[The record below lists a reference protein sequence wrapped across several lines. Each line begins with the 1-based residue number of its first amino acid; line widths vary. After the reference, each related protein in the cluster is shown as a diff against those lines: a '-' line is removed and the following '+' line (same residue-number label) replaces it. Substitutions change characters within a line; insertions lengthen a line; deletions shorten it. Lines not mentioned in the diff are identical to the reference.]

1 MRVCK
6 TPCPQLY
13 ACDVVPKLA
22 LCMVHLFHMNEAKF
36 DFLKKLF
43 GPETECKLFA
53 DNLEME

>member
-6 TPCPQLY
+6 TPCPNCML
-13 ACDVVPKLA
+13 VPKLA
-22 LCMVHLFHMNEAKF
+22 LCMIHLFHMNKSKF
-36 DFLKKLF
+36 NFLEKLF